1 MAGHPESCGE
11 EWTALRP
18 TDRAWPSHLCPVRRW
33 TRRPSVG
40 VVEYRPD
47 TIDSHATDQCH
58 DKHAC
63 RRREQVRTPIDIVK
77 SRPSNEIWVASFV
90 DEDNDQQ
97 DE

>member
-1 MAGHPESCGE
+1 M
-11 EWTALRP
+11 
-18 TDRAWPSHLCPVRRW
+18 
-33 TRRPSVG
+33 
-40 VVEYRPD
+40 
-47 TIDSHATDQCH
+47 DSHATDQCH

-63 RRREQVRTPIDIVK
+63 RRRRRRRRRREQLRTPIGIVK

>member
-1 MAGHPESCGE
+1 M
-11 EWTALRP
+11 
-18 TDRAWPSHLCPVRRW
+18 
-33 TRRPSVG
+33 
-40 VVEYRPD
+40 
-47 TIDSHATDQCH
+47 DSHATDQCH

-63 RRREQVRTPIDIVK
+63 RRREQLRTPIGIVK

>member
-1 MAGHPESCGE
+1 M
-11 EWTALRP
+11 
-18 TDRAWPSHLCPVRRW
+18 
-33 TRRPSVG
+33 
-40 VVEYRPD
+40 
-47 TIDSHATDQCH
+47 DSHAADQCH

-63 RRREQVRTPIDIVK
+63 RRRRRRREQPRTPIGIVK

>member
-1 MAGHPESCGE
+1 MHCP
-11 EWTALRP
+11 RP

-33 TRRPSVG
+33 TDVLAL
-40 VVEYRPD
+40 VFVECRPD
-47 TIDSHATDQCH
+47 PIISHATDQCH

-63 RRREQVRTPIDIVK
+63 GRREQLRNPDRHREVEAEERDLGGV
-77 SRPSNEIWVASFV
+77 FV